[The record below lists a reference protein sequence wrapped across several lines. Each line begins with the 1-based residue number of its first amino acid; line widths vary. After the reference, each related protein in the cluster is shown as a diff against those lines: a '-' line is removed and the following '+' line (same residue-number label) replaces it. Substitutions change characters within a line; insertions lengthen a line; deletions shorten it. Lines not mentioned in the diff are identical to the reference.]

1 MGDKR
6 YDGYI
11 FVNYGSKILK
21 KGPFKGFF
29 KEGFYSPK
37 KFKQFKIKQKTKEP
51 FKRNPTGKGK
61 KEINPSTGKPWKF
74 GEVDVKS
81 GKIFEYHRT
90 SFIKHNGYIPTSW
103 LTFRGMHIRR
113 VRTALRRRRK
123 SYPKNFKLNLD
134 YLLKIFPQ
142 NFICPALKIKMSW
155 GGDRNASPSLDRTN
169 NNKGYTKDNVIWISN
184 RANTIKSE
192 ASYDQIIKVGK
203 WLRNKG
209 Y

>member
-1 MGDKR
+1 
-6 YDGYI
+6 
-11 FVNYGSKILK
+11 
-21 KGPFKGFF
+21 
-29 KEGFYSPK
+29 
-37 KFKQFKIKQKTKEP
+37 
-51 FKRNPTGKGK
+51 
-61 KEINPSTGKPWKF
+61 
-74 GEVDVKS
+74 
-81 GKIFEYHRT
+81 
-90 SFIKHNGYIPTSW
+90 
-103 LTFRGMHIRR
+103 MHTRR